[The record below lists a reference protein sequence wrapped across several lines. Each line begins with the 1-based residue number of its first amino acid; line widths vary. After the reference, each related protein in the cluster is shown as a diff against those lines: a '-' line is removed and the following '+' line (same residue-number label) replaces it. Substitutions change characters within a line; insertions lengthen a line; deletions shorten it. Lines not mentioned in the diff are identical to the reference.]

1 MNVCIYGASSDLIDK
16 IYLDRSFEL
25 GEKMAKRGHS
35 LVYGGGAQGV
45 MGASARGT
53 KSGGGM
59 VIGVSPS
66 FFNVDGVLFE
76 ECDELIY
83 TQTMRERKAIMEEKA
98 DAFVIAP
105 GGIGTYEEF
114 YEILTLKQ
122 LARHNKAIVI
132 FNIDGYYNKM
142 IEALKEAEDKNF
154 IRPQTLKLYEVL
166 DEPEKIVDYL
176 EGYVPPVIDI
186 VKTKGV

>member
-1 MNVCIYGASSDLIDK
+1 MNICIYGASSDLIDK
-16 IYLDRSFEL
+16 IYLDGAYEL
-25 GEKMAKRGHS
+25 GEKMARRGHS
-35 LVYGGGAQGV
+35 LVFGGGARGV

-53 KSGGGM
+53 KSGGGK
-59 VIGVSPS
+59 VVGVSPN

-83 TQTMRERKAIMEEKA
+83 TETMRERKAIMEEKA

-132 FNIDGYYNKM
+132 FNIGGYYNKM

-154 IRPQTLKLYEVL
+154 IRPQTLALYEVL
-166 DEPEKIVDYL
+166 DEAEKIVDYL
-176 EGYVPPVIDI
+176 EGYIPPEIDI
-186 VKTKGV
+186 VKTRGV

>member
-1 MNVCIYGASSDLIDK
+1 MNICIYGASSDLIEK
-16 IYLDRSFEL
+16 IYLDESFSL

-35 LVYGGGAQGV
+35 LVFGGGAQGV
-45 MGASARGT
+45 MGACARGT
-53 KSGGGM
+53 KQGGGK

-66 FFNVDGVLFE
+66 FFNVDGVLYDK
-76 ECDELIY
+76 CDELVY
-83 TQTMRERKAIMEEKA
+83 TETMRERKAIMEERA

-132 FNIDGYYNKM
+132 FNIDGYYSKM

-154 IRPQTLKLYEVL
+154 IRPQTLDLYEVF
-166 DEPEKIVDYL
+166 DDPEKIVDYL
-176 EGYVPPVIDI
+176 EKYIPPQIDI
-186 VKTKGV
+186 VKTRGV

>member
-1 MNVCIYGASSDLIDK
+1 MNICVYGASSDLIDK
-16 IYLDRSFEL
+16 IYLDSAYEL

-45 MGASARGT
+45 MGASARGV
-53 KSGGGM
+53 KSCGGK

-76 ECDELIY
+76 ECDQLIY
-83 TQTMRERKAIMEEKA
+83 TETMRERKAIMEEKA

-132 FNIDGYYNKM
+132 FNTDGYYNKM
-142 IEALKEAEDKNF
+142 IEALQEAEEKAF
-154 IRPQTLKLYEVL
+154 IRPQTLKLYEVF
-166 DEPEKIVDYL
+166 DKPEEIIDYL
-176 EGYVPPVIDI
+176 EEYVPKEIDI
-186 VKTKGV
+186 VKTRGV